1 MKNKIL
7 TGCASLLWML
17 YACQSGSRGDKA
29 QDHTLDTTAQQLS
42 TVANEPLRFHLVKV
56 AGERDTISF
65 EIEQPSL
72 VTATL
77 STPSDTGNIR
87 INQIIMP
94 DGTMDG
100 PFGKTYKD
108 SLYIPGTYQL
118 IIAESLMQGDTYGG
132 GYDVEIEIRK

>member
-17 YACQSGSRGDKA
+17 CACQSGSRDDKA
-29 QDHTLDTTAQQLS
+29 KNHTLDTTTQQPS
-42 TVANEPLRFHLVKV
+42 IGANEPLRFHLVKV

-72 VTATL
+72 VKATL

-94 DGTMDG
+94 DGTLGG
-100 PFGKTYKD
+100 PFGKTYQD
-108 SLYIPGTYQL
+108 SLHIPGTYQL

-132 GYDVEIEIRK
+132 GYDVEIEISK